1 MEDLA
6 LSSPPFHRLQF
17 LLSEREHSLGYE
29 DLGHRRDENVSA
41 SGSFLESVLRDLA
54 QLEICVLV

>member
-1 MEDLA
+1 MENLA
-6 LSSPPFHRLQF
+6 LCSPPFHRLEF
-17 LLSEREHSLGYE
+17 VLSERERSLGYE

-54 QLEICVLV
+54 HAD